1 MAEKLSDK
9 LKKLFSKTRNA
20 PGKGAYPAAF
30 EQKAFKAGQKTK
42 NLMKGLSLTKKLDKP
57 ASASKALI
65 TASAAKKLRTASK
78 IAKVGRAITPVGLGL
93 TAANLVYDVATMS
106 PEKKAKVKK
115 LKTKLSKTSTKD
127 YHADLLKMSTG
138 GDTMLK
144 NPKKADLDKDGKLS
158 GYEKKRAKAIES
170 NMKQKPIKAVLGI
183 AAMGLLGAKALKD
196 KKNKTTGPI
205 LMPQD
210 RKNQTT
216 GLMPQDRKNQQ
227 QPQTTGQ
234 QQASKGK
241 MMKAYKGDMA
251 KGYGAART
259 QGQGLQDENL
269 IPGKS
274 LDYYKDIM

>member
-9 LKKLFSKTRNA
+9 LKKLFSKNRNA
-20 PGKGAYPAAF
+20 PGKGAYPAKF
-30 EQKAFKAGQKTK
+30 ERTAFKAGQKTSSM
-42 NLMKGLSLTKKLDKP
+42 MKALKPSSFMKAVDKP
-57 ASASKALI
+57 ASASKALV

-78 IAKVGRAITPVGLGL
+78 IAKAGRMLTPVGLGL
-93 TAANLVYDVATMS
+93 TATNLVYDVATMS

-115 LKTKLSKTSTKD
+115 LKTKLSKKSTKD

-144 NPKKADLDKDGKLS
+144 GDQVKLDKNKDGKIS
-158 GYEKKRAKAIES
+158 GE
-170 NMKQKPIKAVLGI
+170 
-183 AAMGLLGAKALKD
+183 D
-196 KKNKTTGPI
+196 F
-205 LMPQD
+205 
-210 RKNQTT
+210 
-216 GLMPQDRKNQQ
+216 
-227 QPQTTGQ
+227 
-234 QQASKGK
+234 K
-241 MMKAYKGDMA
+241 MMKAKTGKDVDIDLMEKIAQQSLIGKGAMKTKVKKRSMGGKIMKAYEGAEA

>member
-1 MAEKLSDK
+1 MSKLSDK
-9 LKKLFSKTRNA
+9 LKNLFSKNRGA
-20 PGKGAYPAAF
+20 PKGANYPAKF
-30 EQKAFKAGQKTK
+30 EQTAFKAGQKTK

-57 ASASKALI
+57 ASASKALV

-78 IAKVGRAITPVGLGL
+78 IAKVGRAITPVGLAV
-93 TAANLVYDVATMS
+93 TSANLVYDVATMS

-115 LKTKLSKTSTKD
+115 LKTKLSKKSTKD

-138 GDTMLK
+138 GDTMLQ

-183 AAMGLLGAKALKD
+183 ATMGLLGAKMLSD
-196 KKNKTTGPI
+196 KKKKKIAKAVSPI
-205 LMPQD
+205 AMLNDVTKPQD
-210 RKNQTT
+210 EKNQV
-216 GLMPQDRKNQQ
+216 
-227 QPQTTGQ
+227 TTGQ